1 LTHSGGEVDRDELR
15 ETALGHR
22 DAEETI
28 DADHRDAVVRHHQK
42 AGAGGVGD
50 FADEAAA
57 PVDIGVIAAVGL

>member
-1 LTHSGGEVDRDELR
+1 MTHSGGEVDRDALR
-15 ETALGHR
+15 DAAFGHR

-28 DADHRDAVVRHHQK
+28 DADHRNAVVRHHQI
-42 AGAGGVGD
+42 AGGVGD